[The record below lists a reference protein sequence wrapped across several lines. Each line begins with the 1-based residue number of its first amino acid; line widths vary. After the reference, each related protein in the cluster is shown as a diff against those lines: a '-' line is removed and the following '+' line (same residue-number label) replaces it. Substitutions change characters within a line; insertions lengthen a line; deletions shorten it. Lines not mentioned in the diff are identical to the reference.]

1 MSFINFV
8 VSFPPSPSPSR
19 VYQQWNNFDDNAF
32 AWFSAF
38 QQSRPGDILF
48 DKGMKRYPSLI
59 AEFEKD
65 LNADTLPAVSW
76 IIAPSSRSEHATNHP
91 SGSASV
97 LTTLTDFSW

>member
-1 MSFINFV
+1 
-8 VSFPPSPSPSR
+8 

-38 QQSRPGDILF
+38 QQSRPGDALF
-48 DKGMKRYPSLI
+48 DKGMKRYRSLI

-91 SGSASV
+91 SGAAYSLPSLPPSLHLMFDILQLAKSSH
-97 LTTLTDFSW
+97 LAF